1 MQVKLIDN
9 MGTDL
14 DVVNAARVSFNK
26 TSDWEYGDEISE
38 QDRYTDG
45 SYARSYSTYTP
56 IIGLKDRDK
65 KLIKYLAEHNH
76 WSPFSHCIAKFHIK
90 APIFVAR
97 QLAKHQVGF
106 SWNEVSRRYVDSEPE
121 FYKPDRWRLKADN
134 VKQGSSKENIAF
146 INGKFK
152 RHNTGNKNFDRM
164 PITTKFNN
172 MKARA
177 KREGIIWD
185 INIDDLCWYEKC
197 PILGIELDYTLGNGI
212 ITDASPSI
220 DRIDLSKGYIKD
232 NCMIISH
239 KANTMKSSA
248 SIEELITFSRSML
261 LQYKGEI
268 SSGISIDDYYMR
280 CVALYK
286 HMINDLNICAEQ
298 ARMVLPQSMYTEWI
312 MTGSLYA
319 WARLCNLR
327 LKEDTQLETRIIA
340 QGISEEMAKLYP
352 ESWKVLVK

>member
-1 MQVKLIDN
+1 MQVTIVDN

-14 DVVNAARVSFNK
+14 DVVNAARVSFDK
-26 TSDWEYGDEISE
+26 ESDWEYGDEISE

-56 IIGLKDRDK
+56 IIGLKEKDK

-76 WSPFSHCIAKFHIK
+76 WSPFSHCVAKFRIK

-121 FYKPDRWRLKADN
+121 FYKPETWRKKSPDK
-134 VKQGSSKENIAF
+134 KQGSLNESAVNNEYYCEYMARLEAFSLQMYSQMIAD
-146 INGKFK
+146 G
-152 RHNTGNKNFDRM
+152 
-164 PITTKFNN
+164 
-172 MKARA
+172 
-177 KREGIIWD
+177 
-185 INIDDLCWYEKC
+185 
-197 PILGIELDYTLGNGI
+197 
-212 ITDASPSI
+212 
-220 DRIDLSKGYIKD
+220 
-232 NCMIISH
+232 
-239 KANTMKSSA
+239 
-248 SIEELITFSRSML
+248 
-261 LQYKGEI
+261 
-268 SSGISIDDYYMR
+268 
-280 CVALYK
+280 
-286 HMINDLNICAEQ
+286 ICAEQ
-298 ARMVLPQSMYTEWI
+298 SRMVLPQAVMTEWI

-340 QGISEEMAKLYP
+340 QGISQEMSKLYP